1 MSKPNPEQAGD
12 RDVIKTPALETS
24 NPVEQH
30 RNHTDRLDQQVIDP
44 ASNPEQLVCG
54 VPSESKEN
62 SEISQALATCAQ
74 KLHIDTIQRHIFLC
88 ADQTKPKC
96 CQKEVG
102 IKAWDYLKRRISE
115 LELGVKVFRTKAN
128 CLRVCDRGPIMVIY
142 PDRVWYHSAT
152 EAAIERILQEHVI
165 KGKVVKE
172 LAFVSPTEIASEI
185 PSDPPDPPEQLQPL
199 ELT

>member
-54 VPSESKEN
+54 VPETSSEN
-62 SEISQALATCAQ
+62 SAISAALATCAQ
-74 KLHIDTIQRHIFLC
+74 KLHIDTIQRHIFIC

-96 CQKEVG
+96 CPKEDG
-102 IKAWDYLKRRISE
+102 IKAWDYLKRRINE
-115 LELGVKVFRTKAN
+115 LQLGNSVFRTKAN

-152 EAAIERILQEHVI
+152 EAAIDRILQEHVI

-172 LAFVSPTEIASEI
+172 LAFMI
-185 PSDPPDPPEQLQPL
+185 PPDLPEQLEPL
-199 ELT
+199 KI